1 MMRHL
6 STAVIL
12 AVLSIS
18 PLQAYLPG
26 RLCPRDGG
34 SIRKSS
40 SLCVA
45 TSSVVKPTAP
55 APGDPKDKDHE
66 RRKVHSVTGE
76 QAGDPAVEGVNSRRW
91 IQDIK
96 SGDKIIGYVRD
107 TTNFAAF
114 VDIGVV
120 RRGAKVRIWSE

>member
-6 STAVIL
+6 SIAVSL

-26 RLCPRDGG
+26 RLCSRDGG

-40 SLCVA
+40 ALCVA
-45 TSSVVKPTAP
+45 TSSVVKPTVP
-55 APGDPKDKDHE
+55 APGDPKDEDHE
-66 RRKVHSVTGE
+66 RRVGSVTGE

-96 SGDKIIGYVRD
+96 SGEKIIGYVRD

-120 RRGAKVRIWSE
+120 RRGAKARAWSK